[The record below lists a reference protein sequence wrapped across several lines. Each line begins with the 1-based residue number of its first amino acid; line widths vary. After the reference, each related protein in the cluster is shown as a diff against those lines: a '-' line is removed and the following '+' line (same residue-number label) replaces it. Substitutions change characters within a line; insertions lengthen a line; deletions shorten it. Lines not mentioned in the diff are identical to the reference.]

1 VTVAIPLE
9 ILLGFLIM
17 TGYLALR
24 STIVQLSNSLTRDL
38 FRSAVM
44 CRGIF
49 FKKNSETNSFDLLEL
64 FDRSLTMARLI
75 CSFLFLSIFVLTQ
88 NVKAQ
93 SIEISVYGGIQ
104 SSPHSR
110 ITGKHSTSGAQY
122 SELVGWE
129 GKSFDAPIYYGIR
142 TTFWRND
149 KLGYGAEFTHAKAYA
164 PSNALQNAGFD
175 RLEFT
180 DGHNIITFNIN
191 RLWEL
196 GDFKTYSI
204 VGLGIAM
211 PHVDALPSGG
221 LHTFE
226 YQYTGPAVRAAL
238 GLSHKLNEDFSI
250 FTEYQ
255 FTASDNKV
263 SLRNG
268 GTLNTKLLTN
278 AVNLGVSYNF

>member
-1 VTVAIPLE
+1 
-9 ILLGFLIM
+9 
-17 TGYLALR
+17 
-24 STIVQLSNSLTRDL
+24 
-38 FRSAVM
+38 
-44 CRGIF
+44 
-49 FKKNSETNSFDLLEL
+49 
-64 FDRSLTMARLI
+64 MARLI
-75 CSFLFLSIFVLTQ
+75 CSFLLLSIFLPTQ
-88 NVKAQ
+88 NVNAQ
-93 SIEISVYGGIQ
+93 SLEIGVYGGIQ

-191 RLWEL
+191 RRWEL
-196 GDFKTYSI
+196 GDFKTYSL

-226 YQYTGPAVRAAL
+226 YQYTGPAVRAAV
-238 GLSHKLNEDFSI
+238 GLSRKLSEDFSI

>member
-1 VTVAIPLE
+1 
-9 ILLGFLIM
+9 M
-17 TGYLALR
+17 TRFCY
-24 STIVQLSNSLTRDL
+24 I
-38 FRSAVM
+38 
-44 CRGIF
+44 
-49 FKKNSETNSFDLLEL
+49 
-64 FDRSLTMARLI
+64 
-75 CSFLFLSIFVLTQ
+75 FLFIFTISATKFVY
-88 NVKAQ
+88 AQ
-93 SIEISVYGGIQ
+93 SIEFSIYGGLQ

-142 TTFWRND
+142 TTFWRGD
-149 KLGYGAEFTHAKAYA
+149 KLSYGAEFTHTKAYA
-164 PSNALQNAGFD
+164 PNKALLSAGFD

-180 DGHNIITFNIN
+180 DGHNIITLNIN
-191 RLWEL
+191 RRWEL
-196 GDFKTYSI
+196 GEFNTYSL
-204 VGLGIAM
+204 VGLGIAI

-226 YQYTGPAVRAAL
+226 YQYSGPAVRGAV
-238 GLSHKLNEDFSI
+238 GLSRKLNDKFSI

-268 GTLNTKLLTN
+268 GSLNTKLLTN
-278 AVNLGVSYNF
+278 AMNVGVSYNF

>member
-1 VTVAIPLE
+1 MTRFCYI
-9 ILLGFLIM
+9 FLVIF
-17 TGYLALR
+17 
-24 STIVQLSNSLTRDL
+24 TI
-38 FRSAVM
+38 SAT
-44 CRGIF
+44 
-49 FKKNSETNSFDLLEL
+49 K
-64 FDRSLTMARLI
+64 
-75 CSFLFLSIFVLTQ
+75 FVY
-88 NVKAQ
+88 AQ
-93 SIEISVYGGIQ
+93 SIEVSIYGGLQ

-142 TTFWRND
+142 TTFWRSD
-149 KLGYGAEFTHAKAYA
+149 KLSYGAEFTHTKAYA
-164 PSNALQNAGFD
+164 PNKALQSAGFD

-180 DGHNIITFNIN
+180 DGHNIITLNIN
-191 RLWEL
+191 KRWEL
-196 GDFKTYSI
+196 GEFNTYSL
-204 VGLGIAM
+204 VGLGIAI

-226 YQYTGPAVRAAL
+226 YQYTGPAVRAAV
-238 GLSHKLNEDFSI
+238 GLSRKLNEDFSI

>member
-1 VTVAIPLE
+1 
-9 ILLGFLIM
+9 
-17 TGYLALR
+17 
-24 STIVQLSNSLTRDL
+24 
-38 FRSAVM
+38 
-44 CRGIF
+44 
-49 FKKNSETNSFDLLEL
+49 
-64 FDRSLTMARLI
+64 MARLI

-88 NVKAQ
+88 NVNAQ
-93 SIEISVYGGIQ
+93 AIEIGVYGGIQ

-149 KLGYGAEFTHAKAYA
+149 KLGYGAEFTHTKAYA

-180 DGHNIITFNIN
+180 DGHNIITFNMN
-191 RLWEL
+191 RRWEL
-196 GDFKTYSI
+196 GEFKTYSL
-204 VGLGIAM
+204 VGLGIAI

-226 YQYTGPAVRAAL
+226 YQYTGPAVRAAV
-238 GLSHKLNEDFSI
+238 GLSRKLSENFSI

-255 FTASDNKV
+255 FTASDNKA

>member
-1 VTVAIPLE
+1 
-9 ILLGFLIM
+9 M
-17 TGYLALR
+17 TRFCY
-24 STIVQLSNSLTRDL
+24 I
-38 FRSAVM
+38 
-44 CRGIF
+44 
-49 FKKNSETNSFDLLEL
+49 
-64 FDRSLTMARLI
+64 
-75 CSFLFLSIFVLTQ
+75 FLFIFTISATKFVY
-88 NVKAQ
+88 AQ
-93 SIEISVYGGIQ
+93 SIEVSIYGGLQ

-142 TTFWRND
+142 TTFRRSD
-149 KLGYGAEFTHAKAYA
+149 KLSYGAEFTHTKAYA
-164 PSNALQNAGFD
+164 PNKALQSAGFD

-180 DGHNIITFNIN
+180 DGHNIITLNIN
-191 RLWEL
+191 KRWEL
-196 GDFKTYSI
+196 GEFNTYSL
-204 VGLGIAM
+204 VGLGIAI

-226 YQYTGPAVRAAL
+226 YQYTGPAVRAAV
-238 GLSHKLNEDFSI
+238 GLSRKLNEDFSI

-278 AVNLGVSYNF
+278 AVNVGVSYNF

>member
-1 VTVAIPLE
+1 
-9 ILLGFLIM
+9 
-17 TGYLALR
+17 
-24 STIVQLSNSLTRDL
+24 
-38 FRSAVM
+38 
-44 CRGIF
+44 
-49 FKKNSETNSFDLLEL
+49 
-64 FDRSLTMARLI
+64 MARLI
-75 CSFLFLSIFVLTQ
+75 CSFLFLLIFLPIQ
-88 NVKAQ
+88 NVNAQ
-93 SIEISVYGGIQ
+93 SIEIGIYGGVQ

-122 SELVGWE
+122 SELVGWQ

-142 TTFWRND
+142 TTFWRKD
-149 KLGYGAEFTHAKAYA
+149 KLSYGAEFTHAKAYA
-164 PSNALQNAGFD
+164 PTTALQSTGFD

-191 RLWEL
+191 RRWEL
-196 GDFKTYSI
+196 GEFKPYFL

-226 YQYTGPAVRAAL
+226 YQHTGPAVRAAV
-238 GLSHKLNEDFSI
+238 GLSRKLNEDFSI
-250 FTEYQ
+250 FIEYQ

-278 AVNLGVSYNF
+278 AINAGMSYHF

>member
-1 VTVAIPLE
+1 
-9 ILLGFLIM
+9 
-17 TGYLALR
+17 
-24 STIVQLSNSLTRDL
+24 
-38 FRSAVM
+38 
-44 CRGIF
+44 
-49 FKKNSETNSFDLLEL
+49 
-64 FDRSLTMARLI
+64 MARPI

-88 NVKAQ
+88 NVNAQ
-93 SIEISVYGGIQ
+93 SMEIGVYGGIQ

-149 KLGYGAEFTHAKAYA
+149 KLGYGAEFTHTKAYA

-191 RLWEL
+191 RRWDL
-196 GDFKTYSI
+196 GEFKTYSL
-204 VGLGIAM
+204 VGLGIAI

-226 YQYTGPAVRAAL
+226 YQYTGPAARAAV
-238 GLSHKLNEDFSI
+238 GLSRKLNEDFSI

-263 SLRNG
+263 SLRDG

>member
-1 VTVAIPLE
+1 
-9 ILLGFLIM
+9 M
-17 TGYLALR
+17 
-24 STIVQLSNSLTRDL
+24 
-38 FRSAVM
+38 
-44 CRGIF
+44 
-49 FKKNSETNSFDLLEL
+49 EL
-64 FDRSLTMARLI
+64 FDRGIKMARLI
-75 CSFLFLSIFVLTQ
+75 CSFLLFSIFLPTQ
-88 NVKAQ
+88 NVDAQ
-93 SIEISVYGGIQ
+93 SIEIGVYGGIQ

-122 SELVGWE
+122 TELVGWE

-149 KLGYGAEFTHAKAYA
+149 KLGYGAEFTHTKAYA

-191 RLWEL
+191 RRWEL
-196 GDFKTYSI
+196 GEFKTYSL

-226 YQYTGPAVRAAL
+226 YQYTGPAVRAAI
-238 GLSHKLNEDFSI
+238 GLSRNLNEDFSI

-278 AVNLGVSYNF
+278 AVNVGVSYNF

>member
-1 VTVAIPLE
+1 
-9 ILLGFLIM
+9 
-17 TGYLALR
+17 
-24 STIVQLSNSLTRDL
+24 
-38 FRSAVM
+38 
-44 CRGIF
+44 
-49 FKKNSETNSFDLLEL
+49 
-64 FDRSLTMARLI
+64 MARLI
-75 CSFLFLSIFVLTQ
+75 CSFLFLLFFLPIQ
-88 NVKAQ
+88 NVNAQ
-93 SIEISVYGGIQ
+93 SIEIGIYGGVQ

-122 SELVGWE
+122 SELVGWQ

-142 TTFWRND
+142 TTFWRKD
-149 KLGYGAEFTHAKAYA
+149 KLSYGAEFTHAKAYA
-164 PSNALQNAGFD
+164 PTTALQSTGFD

-191 RLWEL
+191 RRWEL
-196 GDFKTYSI
+196 GEFKPYFL

-226 YQYTGPAVRAAL
+226 YQHTGPAVRAAV
-238 GLSHKLNEDFSI
+238 GLSRKLNEDFSI
-250 FTEYQ
+250 FIEYQ

-278 AVNLGVSYNF
+278 AINAGMSYHF

>member
-1 VTVAIPLE
+1 MVR
-9 ILLGFLIM
+9 LL
-17 TGYLALR
+17 
-24 STIVQLSNSLTRDL
+24 
-38 FRSAVM
+38 
-44 CRGIF
+44 
-49 FKKNSETNSFDLLEL
+49 
-64 FDRSLTMARLI
+64 
-75 CSFLFLSIFVLTQ
+75 CSFFILSIFLLTQ
-88 NVKAQ
+88 NGNAQ
-93 SIEISVYGGIQ
+93 SIEISIYGGIQ

-110 ITGKHSTSGAQY
+110 ITGKHSTAGAQY

-142 TTFWRND
+142 ATFWHIK
-149 KLGYGAEFTHAKAYA
+149 KLSYGAEFTHTKAYA
-164 PSNALQNAGFD
+164 PSTALQSAGFD

-191 RLWEL
+191 RRWNFGEFNSHSL
-196 GDFKTYSI
+196 I
-204 VGLGIAM
+204 GLGIAV

-226 YQYTGPAVRAAL
+226 YQYTGPAFRAAL
-238 GLSHKLNEDFSI
+238 GVSRKLNENFSI

-263 SLRNG
+263 SLLNG

-278 AVNLGVSYNF
+278 AVNVGISYNF

>member
-1 VTVAIPLE
+1 MVR
-9 ILLGFLIM
+9 F
-17 TGYLALR
+17 
-24 STIVQLSNSLTRDL
+24 
-38 FRSAVM
+38 
-44 CRGIF
+44 
-49 FKKNSETNSFDLLEL
+49 
-64 FDRSLTMARLI
+64 I
-75 CSFLFLSIFVLTQ
+75 CSFLFLSNFVLTQ
-88 NVKAQ
+88 NVNAQ
-93 SIEISVYGGIQ
+93 SIEIGVYGGIQ

-122 SELVGWE
+122 SKLVGWE
-129 GKSFDAPIYYGIR
+129 GKSFDAPVYYGIR

-149 KLGYGAEFTHAKAYA
+149 KFGYGAEFTHTKAYA

-191 RLWEL
+191 RRWDL
-196 GDFKTYSI
+196 GEFKTYSL

-226 YQYTGPAVRAAL
+226 YQYTGPAARAAV
-238 GLSHKLNEDFSI
+238 GLSRKLNEDFSI

-255 FTASDNKV
+255 FTASDNKA

>member
-1 VTVAIPLE
+1 
-9 ILLGFLIM
+9 
-17 TGYLALR
+17 
-24 STIVQLSNSLTRDL
+24 
-38 FRSAVM
+38 
-44 CRGIF
+44 
-49 FKKNSETNSFDLLEL
+49 
-64 FDRSLTMARLI
+64 MARLI

-88 NVKAQ
+88 NVNAQ
-93 SIEISVYGGIQ
+93 SIEIGVYGGIQ

-149 KLGYGAEFTHAKAYA
+149 KLGYGAEFTHTKAYA

-191 RLWEL
+191 RRWEL
-196 GDFKTYSI
+196 DEFKTYSL

-226 YQYTGPAVRAAL
+226 YQYTGPAVRAAV
-238 GLSHKLNEDFSI
+238 GLSRNLNEDFSI

-263 SLRNG
+263 SLING

-278 AVNLGVSYNF
+278 AVNVGVSYNF

>member
-1 VTVAIPLE
+1 MV
-9 ILLGFLIM
+9 
-17 TGYLALR
+17 
-24 STIVQLSNSLTRDL
+24 
-38 FRSAVM
+38 
-44 CRGIF
+44 
-49 FKKNSETNSFDLLEL
+49 
-64 FDRSLTMARLI
+64 RLI
-75 CSFLFLSIFVLTQ
+75 CSFLFLSIFLSTQ
-88 NVKAQ
+88 NVNAQ
-93 SIEISVYGGIQ
+93 SIEIGVYGGIQ

-164 PSNALQNAGFD
+164 PNSALQNAGFD

-191 RLWEL
+191 RRGNWGE
-196 GDFKTYSI
+196 FKTYSV

-211 PHVDALPSGG
+211 PHVDALPAGGG

-250 FTEYQ
+250 FSEYQ
-255 FTASDNKV
+255 YTASDNKV

-268 GTLNTKLLTN
+268 GTLNTRLLTN

>member
-1 VTVAIPLE
+1 
-9 ILLGFLIM
+9 
-17 TGYLALR
+17 
-24 STIVQLSNSLTRDL
+24 
-38 FRSAVM
+38 
-44 CRGIF
+44 
-49 FKKNSETNSFDLLEL
+49 
-64 FDRSLTMARLI
+64 MARLI
-75 CSFLFLSIFVLTQ
+75 CSFLFFSIFVSAQ
-88 NVKAQ
+88 NVNAQ
-93 SIEISVYGGIQ
+93 SIEIGVYGGIQ

-142 TTFWRND
+142 TTYWRDD
-149 KLGYGAEFTHAKAYA
+149 KLGYGAEFTHTKAYA
-164 PSNALQNAGFD
+164 PSEAFQNAGFD

-191 RLWEL
+191 RRWDL
-196 GDFKTYSI
+196 GEFKTYSL

-226 YQYTGPAVRAAL
+226 YQYTGPAARAAV
-238 GLSHKLNEDFSI
+238 GLSRRLNEDFSF

-263 SLRNG
+263 SLRDG

>member
-1 VTVAIPLE
+1 
-9 ILLGFLIM
+9 
-17 TGYLALR
+17 
-24 STIVQLSNSLTRDL
+24 
-38 FRSAVM
+38 
-44 CRGIF
+44 
-49 FKKNSETNSFDLLEL
+49 
-64 FDRSLTMARLI
+64 MAQLI
-75 CSFLFLSIFVLTQ
+75 CSFLFLSIFLSTQ
-88 NVKAQ
+88 NVNAQ
-93 SIEISVYGGIQ
+93 SIEIGIYGGIQ

-149 KLGYGAEFTHAKAYA
+149 KLGYGAEFTHTKAYA

-191 RLWEL
+191 RRWEL
-196 GDFKTYSI
+196 GEFKTYSL

-226 YQYTGPAVRAAL
+226 YQYTGPAARAAV
-238 GLSHKLNEDFSI
+238 GLSRKLNEDFSI

-278 AVNLGVSYNF
+278 AFNLGISYNF

>member
-1 VTVAIPLE
+1 MAGLFAVFYFCHFFTDPNVNAQSLE
-9 ILLGFLIM
+9 IG
-17 TGYLALR
+17 
-24 STIVQLSNSLTRDL
+24 
-38 FRSAVM
+38 
-44 CRGIF
+44 
-49 FKKNSETNSFDLLEL
+49 
-64 FDRSLTMARLI
+64 
-75 CSFLFLSIFVLTQ
+75 
-88 NVKAQ
+88 
-93 SIEISVYGGIQ
+93 VYGGIQ

-110 ITGKHSTSGAQY
+110 ISGKHSASGAQY
-122 SELVGWE
+122 TELVGWE
-129 GKSFDAPIYYGIR
+129 GKSLDAPIYYGIR
-142 TTFWRND
+142 TTFWRKE
-149 KLGYGAEFTHAKAYA
+149 KLGYGAEFTHTKAYA

-191 RLWEL
+191 RRWEL
-196 GDFKTYSI
+196 GEFKTYSL

-226 YQYTGPAVRAAL
+226 YQYTGPAARAAV
-238 GLSHKLNEDFSI
+238 GLSRKLNDDFSI

-278 AVNLGVSYNF
+278 ALNVGVSYNF

>member
-1 VTVAIPLE
+1 
-9 ILLGFLIM
+9 M
-17 TGYLALR
+17 
-24 STIVQLSNSLTRDL
+24 
-38 FRSAVM
+38 
-44 CRGIF
+44 
-49 FKKNSETNSFDLLEL
+49 KL
-64 FDRSLTMARLI
+64 FDRGIKMARFI
-75 CSFLFLSIFVLTQ
+75 CSFLLFSIFLPTQ
-88 NVKAQ
+88 NVNAQ
-93 SIEISVYGGIQ
+93 SIEIGVYGGIQ

-129 GKSFDAPIYYGIR
+129 GKSFDAPIYYGVR

-149 KLGYGAEFTHAKAYA
+149 KLGYGAEFTHTKAYA

-191 RLWEL
+191 RRWEL
-196 GDFKTYSI
+196 GEFKTYSL

-226 YQYTGPAVRAAL
+226 YQYTGPALRAAV
-238 GLSHKLNEDFSI
+238 GQSRKLNEDISI

>member
-1 VTVAIPLE
+1 MVRI
-9 ILLGFLIM
+9 ICNFL
-17 TGYLALR
+17 
-24 STIVQLSNSLTRDL
+24 
-38 FRSAVM
+38 
-44 CRGIF
+44 
-49 FKKNSETNSFDLLEL
+49 
-64 FDRSLTMARLI
+64 
-75 CSFLFLSIFVLTQ
+75 LFLSIFLPTQ
-88 NVKAQ
+88 NVNAQ
-93 SIEISVYGGIQ
+93 SIERGFYGGIQ

-122 SELVGWE
+122 SELDGWE

-142 TTFWRND
+142 TTFWRDN
-149 KLGYGAEFTHAKAYA
+149 KLGYGAEFTHTKAYA
-164 PSNALQNAGFD
+164 PGKALQNARFD

-191 RLWEL
+191 RRWDL
-196 GDFKTYSI
+196 GEFKTYSL

-226 YQYTGPAVRAAL
+226 YQYTGPAARAAV
-238 GLSHKLNEDFSI
+238 GLSRKLNKDFSI

-268 GTLNTKLLTN
+268 GTLKTTLLTN